1 MTKGSEQGN
10 ITTIMALVEKQF
22 RALYGAL
29 FIIFILFGTSMTII
43 GATLPKILSDFNW
56 SYTTAGAVIAA
67 GAIGYF
73 LSTYTAGFLVSIIGP
88 RLTIMLGLVLEIV
101 GLFLF
106 AATPSPLAN
115 LLLYLGIGIGQGC
128 IELTVNW
135 STLRM
140 DRTAN
145 GRAMNLMHGAFAVG
159 AFAGPFVI
167 GLLIGANLS
176 WTLIYRF
183 ISLLF
188 VGVFVVLFFMPFSA
202 LGKDEGHGTHGSRR
216 DLYAHPAYWLGFLAL
231 LFYVGVEL
239 GVSNWIAEYFVTVFK
254 APLSTGSFMVSL
266 FWLGLLIGRFGV
278 PVVYHGERRERVLMI
293 MAVLMSASVISLSIF
308 GFIGSGSS
316 VIPVASVFSFLAGLG
331 CSIVYPIVVTI
342 VGSAFPRSQSEAVAF
357 SAMGGGLG
365 AFVFPFLMS
374 YISGTWGIRF
384 GFTTYAFFSVV
395 VVLVSLALVRVTKGK
410 KA

>member
-1 MTKGSEQGN
+1 
-10 ITTIMALVEKQF
+10 MALVEKQF
-22 RALYGAL
+22 RALYGTL

-43 GATLPKILSDFNW
+43 GATLPKILSDFSW

-73 LSTYTAGFLVSIIGP
+73 LSTYAAGFLVSIIGP
-88 RLTIMLGLVLEIV
+88 RLTIMLGLGLEIA

-159 AFAGPFVI
+159 AFTGPFVI
-167 GLLIGANLS
+167 GILIRANLS

-202 LGKDEGHGTHGSRR
+202 LGKDEGHGAQGSRR
-216 DLYAHPAYWLGFLAL
+216 ALYTHPAYWLGFLAL

-254 APLSTGSFMVSL
+254 ATPSTGSFMVSL

-278 PVVYHGERRERVLMI
+278 PIVYHGERRERVLMI

-308 GFIGSGSS
+308 GFVGSGSS
-316 VIPVASVFSFLAGLG
+316 VILVASAFSFLAGLG

-374 YISGTWGIRF
+374 YISGTWGIRL

-395 VVLVSLALVRVTKGK
+395 VVLISLALIRVTKGE